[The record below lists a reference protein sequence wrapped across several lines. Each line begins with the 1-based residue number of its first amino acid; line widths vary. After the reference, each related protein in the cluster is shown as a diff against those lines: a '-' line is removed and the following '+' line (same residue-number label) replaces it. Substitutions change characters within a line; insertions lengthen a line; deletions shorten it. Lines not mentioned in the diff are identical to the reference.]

1 MATIV
6 VDFDA
11 LDRLRGAIERSIADA
26 EEQLAALADRV
37 RLLTRQWQGAAA
49 EGAQRIIA
57 DWLAAQA
64 DLRGQLEYLHTLVVT
79 ARDNHA
85 AALATNVATWRI

>member
-1 MATIV
+1 VATIV

-11 LDRLRGAIERSIADA
+11 LDQLRGAIDRSIADA
-26 EEQLAALADRV
+26 EEQLAELADQI
-37 RLLTRQWQGAAA
+37 RLLRRQWRGAAA
-49 EGAQRIIA
+49 DGFERAIA
-57 DWLAAQA
+57 DWLAAAA

-85 AALATNVATWRI
+85 AALATNVAMWRT

>member
-11 LDRLRGAIERSIADA
+11 LDQLRGAVERSIADA
-26 EEQLAALADRV
+26 EEQLAVLADLIRS
-37 RLLTRQWQGAAA
+37 LARQWRGAAA
-49 EGAQRIIA
+49 DGFQRTIA
-57 DWLAAQA
+57 DWLAAEA
-64 DLRGQLEYLHTLVVT
+64 DLRAQLEYLRTLVMT

-85 AALATNVATWRI
+85 AALATNVAMWS